1 MVVHQNSVPSKNMKI
16 KISYKYEMPYIPP
29 RCRKVRYREEIADC
43 VLNIPVVTPDD
54 APIAFRHGDV
64 FRGTVEYRLYKGKLY
79 RRIRWDEKVCGKTG
93 FWPFEEFLKQIQ
105 DRNTWSCVKTAN
117 FELAHS
123 EVECKKAL
131 RAKYREYL
139 LIQNETDIEVWQRTG
154 EPRYVIITFGL
165 GHNHA
170 STNYFIETSYNNN
183 ISKSR
188 YFTALQHDAAV
199 KEALQVAA
207 RRGDTDSFQSI
218 LNGPVIEVLIPEAV
232 KCNPAKEAGKG
243 DPFMNQLEAMI
254 DGSSSAN
261 DAAVTA
267 IAIALLNK

>member
-1 MVVHQNSVPSKNMKI
+1 MKI

-43 VLNIPVVTPDD
+43 VLNVPIVFPDD
-54 APIAFRHGDV
+54 APIAFRHSDI
-64 FRGTVEYRLYKGKLY
+64 FRGTVEYRLSKGKLY
-79 RRIRWDEKVCGKTG
+79 RRVRWDEKVCDASG
-93 FWPFEEFLKQIQ
+93 FWPFEEFMKQIQ
-105 DRNTWSCVKTAN
+105 SENTWSRVQTAD

-123 EVECKKAL
+123 EAECKKAL
-131 RAKYREYL
+131 QAKYRNYL
-139 LIQNETDIEVWQRTG
+139 LIQNGGSIEVWQRTG

-170 STNYFIETSYNNN
+170 STNYFIETRYNNN
-183 ISKSR
+183 ISKNR

-199 KEALQVAA
+199 KEALRVAA

-243 DPFMNQLEAMI
+243 DPFMNQVEAMI
-254 DGSSSAN
+254 DNSSSVN
-261 DAAVTA
+261 DAAV
-267 IAIALLNK
+267 IAVAMALLNK

>member
-1 MVVHQNSVPSKNMKI
+1 MKI

-43 VLNIPVVTPDD
+43 LLDIPVVSPDD

-64 FRGTVEYRLYKGKLY
+64 FRGTIEYRFYKGKLY
-79 RRIRWDEKVCGKTG
+79 RRVRWDEKVCDATG
-93 FWPFEEFLKQIQ
+93 FWPFEEFMKRIQ
-105 DRNTWSCVKTAN
+105 RENTWSRVQTAN

-123 EVECKKAL
+123 EAECKKVL
-131 RAKYREYL
+131 RAKYRDYL
-139 LIQNETDIEVWQRTG
+139 LIQSKTNIEVWQRTG
-154 EPRYVIITFGL
+154 EPRYVIVTFGL

-170 STNYFIETSYNNN
+170 STNYFIETRYNNN

-188 YFTALQHDAAV
+188 YFTALQHDAVV
-199 KEALQVAA
+199 KETLRVAA
-207 RRGDTDSFQSI
+207 RRGDTHSFQSI

-232 KCNPAKEAGKG
+232 KCNPVKEAGKG
-243 DPFMNQLEAMI
+243 DPFMNQLEVMI

-261 DAAVTA
+261 DAAIAA
-267 IAIALLNK
+267 IAMALLNK